1 MIAIRGVEV
10 LHRLTFC
17 WVFLARLNLP
27 VLDGIGEFKSRFIK
41 MIFLDEKHKQSIF
54 FQSDVNMGENV
65 ILRVNMDF
73 FWRFKTKHFL
83 DFDDC
88 SPIRFTFLF
97 SYFSNTSESNDHS

>member
-65 ILRVNMDF
+65 ILTVNMDFF
-73 FWRFKTKHFL
+73 FWRFKTKHF
-83 DFDDC
+83 
-88 SPIRFTFLF
+88 
-97 SYFSNTSESNDHS
+97 FSNTSENNDHS